1 MSELSSIIQRII
13 AERPNDVLAGAG
25 LTNNEIE
32 GLRIGQRI
40 GLHASYRVASL
51 CGLELKNFVYPGQ
64 ILDEPTDIESAF
76 NNYSVDGKSWYE
88 SIGEAAIIPR
98 ILVDTAAAGALYESS
113 TEIALDG
120 LLAVARHDRTWAAR
134 ISAVWTLSEDP
145 LRQEALARSIDM
157 LVHKNSFSVD
167 AIESA
172 KRIFEIFGNKEQTI
186 ESAWSEIEQDPIFN
200 RLWKTQKSLFNLFF
214 DDNNPISSIEELR
227 AGPDSQVLTQ
237 AMHTLSVIDDPKAAN
252 RSALIREHLGL

>member
-51 CGLELKNFVYPGQ
+51 CGLELKNFVEPGQ

-145 LRQEALARSIDM
+145 LRQELGIKVLAVLFPEAALARSIDM

-167 AIESA
+167 S
-172 KRIFEIFGNKEQTI
+172 
-186 ESAWSEIEQDPIFN
+186 
-200 RLWKTQKSLFNLFF
+200 NLF
-214 DDNNPISSIEELR
+214 
-227 AGPDSQVLTQ
+227 
-237 AMHTLSVIDDPKAAN
+237 
-252 RSALIREHLGL
+252 